1 MLREKTIALL
11 DRLGQEAQDLS
22 DERFHLVE
30 RIKNIDVRLTQ
41 VVGAIT
47 EIKAL
52 LDEPEEAQANPE
64 GSSPQPPESPT
75 L

>member
-1 MLREKTIALL
+1 MRERTIALL

-47 EIKAL
+47 EIKSL
-52 LDEPEEAQANPE
+52 LDEPEEAPASPE
-64 GSSPQPPESPT
+64 GSSPQHQ
-75 L
+75 